1 MTINSVKKCMR
12 ILSAIADGKG
22 EAVSLGSI
30 AARTEL
36 PKPTCAHILRTLI
49 DDGYVVRLS
58 RTEGYLL
65 GPALHYLTRY
75 GRYEEELI
83 ELCRPVM
90 RWIERTT
97 HATAVLSVIKS
108 ARKFIIDYADNEQRL
123 FAEHT
128 RMRMGDIYRT
138 ATGRAIL
145 AEMRRDELEDIYSR
159 LGNPEPDHWSEV
171 TSFETLTAELARI
184 RRERIVVTQRATGEG
199 EKNAAGYG
207 RALFRDGR
215 CVGAVGIAVRDPGA
229 ITPERDAELRAALNK
244 AAREIDRRL
253 AYK

>member
-1 MTINSVKKCMR
+1 MR
-12 ILSAIADGKG
+12 IISAVADGKG
-22 EAVSLGSI
+22 EPVSLGEI
-30 AARTEL
+30 AKRTEM
-36 PKPTCAHILRTLI
+36 PSSTVAHFVSTLTS
-49 DDGYVVRLS
+49 DGYLIKVS
-58 RTEGYLL
+58 RKSGYVI
-65 GPALHYLTRY
+65 GPSLHYLTRY
-75 GRYEEELI
+75 GIYEADLVST
-83 ELCRPVM
+83 CRPIM

-108 ARKFIIDYADNEQRL
+108 GRKFIIDYADNEQKL

-159 LGNPEPDHWSEV
+159 LGNPEADHWSEV
-171 TSFETLTAELARI
+171 TSFETLTAELSRI

-229 ITPERDAELRAALNK
+229 ITPERDAELRAALTK